1 MNKRFERFTA
11 MLLRTPPAV
20 LEAMVRGFLIQY
32 FFHTSERAR
41 IEVVGEGRRSINLLT
56 PTQFKG
62 HGRFVLHNTAVFGV
76 PRSPG
81 HHGCSYVES
90 RTPESRIEIGAG
102 TVFNNRAFI
111 LSEGASVTFGERVLV
126 GPELHVADSNSHQ
139 LELGQ
144 RAQPDADP
152 RPVVIGDDVFI
163 GSRVT
168 ILKGVRIGRGCVI
181 SAGAVVTPNFEAP
194 EMSIVAGNP
203 ARIVGRVKDA
213 AATSGGPPAEP
224 SRNAHHEPA

>member
-1 MNKRFERFTA
+1 MKRYFDRLTA
-11 MLLRTPPAV
+11 MILKVSPPD
-20 LEAMVRGFLIQY
+20 LESLVRGFLIQY
-32 FFHTSERAR
+32 FFHTSERGR
-41 IEVVGEGRRSINLLT
+41 IEVVGEGRKSINLLT

-62 HGRFVLHNTAVFGV
+62 HGRIVLSTTSVFGV

-81 HHGCSYVES
+81 NYGCSYIES
-90 RTPESRIEIGAG
+90 RTPSSLIQIGAG
-102 TVFNNRAFI
+102 TMFNNRAFI

-139 LELGQ
+139 LDVAH
-144 RAQPDADP
+144 RATPDADP

-181 SAGAVVTPNFEAP
+181 SAGAVVTPNFVAP
-194 EMSIVAGNP
+194 DMSIVAGNP
-203 ARIVGRVKDA
+203 ARIVGRVKDGTEQPQA
-213 AATSGGPPAEP
+213 SQEITA
-224 SRNAHHEPA
+224 

>member
-1 MNKRFERFTA
+1 MKRYFDRLTSLVLKA
-11 MLLRTPPAV
+11 SPPD
-20 LEAMVRGFLIQY
+20 LETMVRGFLIQY
-32 FFHTSERAR
+32 FFHISDRGR
-41 IEVVGEGRRSINLLT
+41 IEIVGEGRKSINLLT

-62 HGRFVLHNTAVFGV
+62 HGRIVLSTTSVFGV

-90 RTPESRIEIGAG
+90 RTPDSLIQIGAG

-139 LELGQ
+139 LDVPN
-144 RAQPDADP
+144 RSKPDDKP

-168 ILKGVRIGRGCVI
+168 ILKGVQIGRGCIV
-181 SAGAVVTPNFEAP
+181 SAGAVVTSNFVAP
-194 EMSIVAGNP
+194 DYSVVAGNP
-203 ARIVGRVKDA
+203 ARIVGRVPGAPEETSTQATQELA
-213 AATSGGPPAEP
+213 A
-224 SRNAHHEPA
+224 

>member
-1 MNKRFERFTA
+1 MKKYFERLTA
-11 MLLRTPPAV
+11 KVLGSHPPD
-20 LEAMVRGFLIQY
+20 LEAMVRGLLIQY
-32 FFHTSERAR
+32 FFHTSDRGR

-62 HGRFVLHNTAVFGV
+62 AGRIVLATTTVFGV

-81 HHGCSYVES
+81 AYGCSYIES
-90 RTPESRIEIGAG
+90 RTPGSLIQIGAG

-111 LSEGASVTFGERVLV
+111 LSEGASVSFGERVLV

-144 RAQPDADP
+144 RTEPDANP

-168 ILKGVRIGRGCVI
+168 ILKGARIGRGCVI
-181 SAGAVVTPNFEAP
+181 SAGTVVTPNFEAP

-203 ARIVGRVKDA
+203 CRIVGRVKDA
-213 AATSGGPPAEP
+213 AGSNADNSP
-224 SRNAHHEPA
+224 RNEQHEPA

>member
-1 MNKRFERFTA
+1 MKKHFDRLTA
-11 MLLRTPPAV
+11 MILKVSPPD
-20 LEAMVRGFLIQY
+20 LETLVRGFLIQY
-32 FFHTSERAR
+32 FFHTSERRR
-41 IEVVGEGRRSINLLT
+41 IEVVGEGRKSINLLT

-62 HGRFVLHNTAVFGV
+62 HGRIVLANTAVFGV

-81 HHGCSYVES
+81 NYACSYIEA
-90 RTPESRIEIGAG
+90 RTPDSLIQVGAG

-139 LELGQ
+139 LDVPN
-144 RAQPDADP
+144 RAKPDDKP

-168 ILKGVRIGRGCVI
+168 ILKGARIGRGCIV
-181 SAGAVVTPNFEAP
+181 SASAVVTSNFVAP
-194 EMSIVAGNP
+194 DYSVVAGNP
-203 ARIVGRVKDA
+203 ARIVGRVPGAPPLDA
-213 AATSGGPPAEP
+213 DTSSPQATQELAA
-224 SRNAHHEPA
+224 

>member
-1 MNKRFERFTA
+1 MKNRFARFTA
-11 MLLRTPPAV
+11 MILKSNPLD
-20 LEAMVRGFLIQY
+20 LETMVRGLLIQY
-32 FFHTSERAR
+32 FFHTSDRGR
-41 IEVVGEGRRSINLLT
+41 IEIAGPGRKSINLLT

-62 HGRFVLHNTAVFGV
+62 AGRIVLASTAVFGV

-81 HHGCSYVES
+81 AYGCSYIES
-90 RTPESRIEIGAG
+90 RTPESLIQVGAG

-111 LSEGASVTFGERVLV
+111 LSEGASVTFGERVLI

-139 LELGQ
+139 LDVPH
-144 RAQPDADP
+144 RAQPDTDP

-181 SAGAVVTPNFEAP
+181 SAGAVVTPNFVAP
-194 EMSIVAGNP
+194 ELSIVAGNP
-203 ARIVGRVKDA
+203 ARIVGRVTDSA
-213 AATSGGPPAEP
+213 AHSAAPSPAP
-224 SRNAHHEPA
+224 QDIAA

>member
-1 MNKRFERFTA
+1 MKKLFERLSA
-11 MLLRTPPAV
+11 RMHKLSPPD

-32 FFHTSERAR
+32 FFHISDRQR
-41 IEVVGEGRRSINLLT
+41 IEVVGEGRKSINLLT

-62 HGRFVLHNTAVFGV
+62 HGRIVLSNTAVFGV

-81 HHGCSYVES
+81 HHGCSYIES
-90 RTPESRIEIGAG
+90 RTPNSLIQIGAG

-139 LELGQ
+139 LDVPN
-144 RAQPDADP
+144 RAKPDDRP

-168 ILKGVRIGRGCVI
+168 ILKGVRIGKGCIV
-181 SAGAVVTPNFEAP
+181 SAAAVVTSDFVAP
-194 EMSIVAGNP
+194 DYSVVAGNP
-203 ARIVGRVKDA
+203 ARIVGRVPGAPEETSSPATQQATQDQA
-213 AATSGGPPAEP
+213 A
-224 SRNAHHEPA
+224 

>member
-1 MNKRFERFTA
+1 MKRLFERLTA
-11 MLLRTPPAV
+11 KV
-20 LEAMVRGFLIQY
+20 LAANPLDLESMVRGFLIQY
-32 FFHTSERAR
+32 FFHTSDRGR
-41 IEVVGEGRRSINLLT
+41 IAVVGEGRRSINLLT

-62 HGRFVLHNTAVFGV
+62 LGRIVLSTTTVFGV

-81 HHGCSYVES
+81 SYGCSYVES
-90 RTPESRIEIGAG
+90 RTPESLIQIGAG

-139 LELGQ
+139 LELGL
-144 RAQPDADP
+144 RAQPDAKP
-152 RPVVIGDDVFI
+152 LPVVIGDDVFI

-168 ILKGVRIGRGCVI
+168 ILKGARIGRGCVI
-181 SAGAVVTPNFEAP
+181 SAGTVVTPNFEAP

-203 ARIVGRVKDA
+203 CRIVGRVKDA
-213 AATSGGPPAEP
+213 ASTDN
-224 SRNAHHEPA
+224 SRNETHEPA

>member
-1 MNKRFERFTA
+1 MKKYFERFTA
-11 MLLRTPPAV
+11 MMLKVSPPD
-20 LEAMVRGFLIQY
+20 LESMVRGFLIQY
-32 FFHTSERAR
+32 FFHTSDRGR
-41 IEVVGEGRRSINLLT
+41 IEVVGEGRKSINLLT

-62 HGRFVLHNTAVFGV
+62 HGRFVLATTTVFGV

-81 HHGCSYVES
+81 HHGCSYIEA
-90 RTPESRIEIGAG
+90 RTPQSLIQIGAG

-139 LELGQ
+139 LDVPN
-144 RAQPDADP
+144 RAKPDDKP

-168 ILKGVRIGRGCVI
+168 ILKGVQIGKGCIV
-181 SAGAVVTPNFEAP
+181 SAGAVVTSNFVAP
-194 EMSIVAGNP
+194 DYSVVAGNP
-203 ARIVGRVKDA
+203 ARIVGRVPGA
-213 AATSGGPPAEP
+213 PAELTQQ
-224 SRNAHHEPA
+224 ATQQATQELAA

>member
-1 MNKRFERFTA
+1 MKKLFERLA
-11 MLLRTPPAV
+11 ARMHKLSPPD
-20 LEAMVRGFLIQY
+20 LESMVRGFLIQY
-32 FFHTSERAR
+32 FFHISDRNR

-62 HGRFVLHNTAVFGV
+62 HGRIVLSNTAVFGV

-81 HHGCSYVES
+81 HHGCSYIES
-90 RTPESRIEIGAG
+90 RTPDSLIQIGAG

-139 LELGQ
+139 LDVPN
-144 RAQPDADP
+144 RAKPDDNP
-152 RPVVIGDDVFI
+152 RPVVVGDDVFI

-168 ILKGVRIGRGCVI
+168 LLKGVRIGRGCIV
-181 SAGAVVTPNFEAP
+181 SAGAVVTSNFVAP
-194 EMSIVAGNP
+194 DYSVVAGNP
-203 ARIVGRVKDA
+203 ARIVGRVPGAPEEPPSQATQQATQDQA
-213 AATSGGPPAEP
+213 A
-224 SRNAHHEPA
+224 

>member
-1 MNKRFERFTA
+1 MKKLFERLSA
-11 MLLRTPPAV
+11 RMHKLSPPD

-32 FFHTSERAR
+32 FFHISDRTR
-41 IEVVGEGRRSINLLT
+41 IEIVGEGRKSINLLT

-62 HGRFVLHNTAVFGV
+62 HGRIVLSNTAVFGV

-81 HHGCSYVES
+81 HHGCSYIES
-90 RTPESRIEIGAG
+90 RTPNSLIQIGAG

-139 LELGQ
+139 LDVPN
-144 RAQPDADP
+144 RARPDDRP

-168 ILKGVRIGRGCVI
+168 ILKGVRIGKGCIV
-181 SAGAVVTPNFEAP
+181 SAAAVVASDFVAP
-194 EMSIVAGNP
+194 DYSVVAGNP
-203 ARIVGRVKDA
+203 ARIVGRVPGAPEETSSPATQQATQDQA
-213 AATSGGPPAEP
+213 A
-224 SRNAHHEPA
+224 